1 MGERNIVVE
10 NTGANPVI
18 GYSFMLRV
26 EGVYDLPCRAVKG
39 FQKENE
45 FEYIQ
50 EGGMNDYVHIK
61 RKPISKP
68 FTFQVE
74 RYVGVDLIDPLPL
87 GSEPILPIILFVNAC
102 AFPKLK
108 PVRTYTF
115 TGCTVIAKD
124 YGNLDAEKSGLVVET
139 TTIAYREM
147 VCVAVPTQALDLGET
162 GMEHKRPHKD
172 GEPEETGYAERPK
185 NEKDASNRRGAMIEA
200 AKANT
205 WSKKT
210 HAVVTKTTEADSLA
224 KKKEAAKANSWSKKS
239 HAAVPETQDTASLA
253 EKKKAAKENS
263 WSKKAHAVVPKTTAA
278 DSLAKKK
285 EAATASTW
293 SKKTHAAVP
302 KTKDTAS
309 LAEKKKTATA
319 NTWSKKTH
327 AAVPKTTAADS
338 LATKKETATA
348 NTWSKKSY
356 AVVPKAPDK
365 PKPAVNQ
372 TYVKEL
378 LERIRKKNQ
387 KEPAFAKQPV
397 EDTSLAKMI
406 EFSSKKVWPNESHA
420 MTLQEK

>member
-224 KKKEAAKANSWSKKS
+224 KKKEAAK
-239 HAAVPETQDTASLA
+239 
-253 EKKKAAKENS
+253 ENS
-263 WSKKAHAVVPKTTAA
+263 
-278 DSLAKKK
+278 
-285 EAATASTW
+285 
-293 SKKTHAAVP
+293 
-302 KTKDTAS
+302 
-309 LAEKKKTATA
+309 
-319 NTWSKKTH
+319 WSKKTH

-338 LATKKETATA
+338 LATKKETATANTWSKKQYAATPKTEDTASLAEKKETATA

-397 EDTSLAKMI
+397 EDISLAKMI